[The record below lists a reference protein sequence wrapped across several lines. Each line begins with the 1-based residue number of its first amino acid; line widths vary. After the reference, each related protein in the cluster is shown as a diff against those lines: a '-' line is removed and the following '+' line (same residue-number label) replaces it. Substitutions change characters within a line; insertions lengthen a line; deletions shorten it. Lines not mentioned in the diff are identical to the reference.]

1 MVKSNNIIYQYRYS
15 KVIKTGIWV
24 SRLSHVTSVTFCHID
39 ESNEPLD
46 TTDPLIRVELSELI
60 ENLSDDDRK
69 VFSLKASGYSIEEIA
84 NHMGISKTRV
94 RQRLVRIKRKMEEYI
109 DEI

>member
-1 MVKSNNIIYQYRYS
+1 
-15 KVIKTGIWV
+15 
-24 SRLSHVTSVTFCHID
+24 
-39 ESNEPLD
+39 D

-60 ENLSDDDRK
+60 ENLSDADRK
-69 VFSLKASGYSIEEIA
+69 VFVLKASGYSIEEMA

-94 RQRLVRIKRKMEEYI
+94 RQRLSRIKRKMEEYI

>member
-1 MVKSNNIIYQYRYS
+1 
-15 KVIKTGIWV
+15 
-24 SRLSHVTSVTFCHID
+24 
-39 ESNEPLD
+39 LD

-60 ENLSDDDRK
+60 ENLSDADRK
-69 VFSLKASGYSIEEIA
+69 VFILKASGYSIEEIA

-94 RQRLVRIKRKMEEYI
+94 KQRLVRIKRKMEEYI

>member
-1 MVKSNNIIYQYRYS
+1 
-15 KVIKTGIWV
+15 
-24 SRLSHVTSVTFCHID
+24 
-39 ESNEPLD
+39 LD

-69 VFSLKASGYSIEEIA
+69 VFILKASGYSIEEIA

-94 RQRLVRIKRKMEEYI
+94 KQRLVRIKRKMEEYI

>member
-1 MVKSNNIIYQYRYS
+1 MRSH
-15 KVIKTGIWV
+15 
-24 SRLSHVTSVTFCHID
+24 LSHVTSVTFCHID

-69 VFSLKASGYSIEEIA
+69 VFILKASGYSIEEIA

-109 DEI
+109 DET